1 MVSEILRA
9 VAFRGSMLSGLVI
22 SSSSLCAS
30 VFAQSVSGRGGNGND
45 VSKLTKDEMSAIAF
59 AKFNGAKLS
68 GKKDEFVR
76 GLNALITSQP
86 GALAA
91 PSAPPICGPAPAA
104 PSALRICGVPDAPK
118 PLAAAELLPIAA
130 P

>member
-1 MVSEILRA
+1 
-9 VAFRGSMLSGLVI
+9 MLKLES
-22 SSSSLCAS
+22 
-30 VFAQSVSGRGGNGND
+30 NGND
-45 VSKLTKDEMSAIAF
+45 VSKLTMNEMSAIAF

-86 GALAA
+86 RALAA
-91 PSAPPICGPAPAA
+91 PSPPRICGPA
-104 PSALRICGVPDAPK
+104 PDAPK
-118 PLAAAELLPIAA
+118 PLAAAELLSIAG